1 MLFPSPGAVY
11 EWPCRVV
18 IRGGAIE
25 SARHSQE
32 SRARGQIARHAFATL
47 VTNEEYGRGA
57 LALVR
62 SLRWTGTDG
71 ARSWCSRP
79 ARRSIS
85 TSSSGKAA
93 ASSRC
98 SQPLV
103 SDAFKKRHSREALHR
118 AAPFNKG
125 NKPAFHDPV
134 DNFCKLELWKLTDYD
149 KIVFLDADSL
159 VVKPIDMLFGFP
171 EFSGAPNVYETLA
184 DFHRLNSGVFVAEP
198 SLATYESLV
207 ARLDQPGVFWRR
219 TDQTFLE
226 TMFPDWHKLPYTFNT
241 MQYVYFNL
249 PELWVWKSIRVV
261 HYQYEKPWAAENPK
275 RHLLKPLI
283 DLWWRMFEGAAP
295 PDDLPVVKP
304 EHRQGPDCVIVAVTG
319 ATGYVGRFI
328 VKRLI
333 AEGVTVRAWR
343 RPSSDLTGLP
353 DGHRVDR
360 GRPRLAGVRRGA
372 RRRRRHARACGARAC
387 ARPLSRRRGRRP
399 RRASGS

>member
-1 MLFPSPGAVY
+1 LNRRDIPAKAAPAAG
-11 EWPCRVV
+11 
-18 IRGGAIE
+18 
-25 SARHSQE
+25 SQ
-32 SRARGQIARHAFATL
+32 SCAFATL

-62 SLRWTGTDG
+62 SLKWTGTAVPVLVLATG
-71 ARSWCSRP
+71 EAEHLEELEREGCRIVP
-79 ARRSIS
+79 V
-85 TSSSGKAA
+85 
-93 ASSRC
+93 
-98 SQPLV
+98 SQPKV
-103 SDAFKKRHSREALHR
+103 SDAFKQRHSREALHR

-134 DNFCKLELWKLTDYD
+134 DNFCKLELWKFTDYQ

-198 SLATYESLV
+198 NVATYESLV
-207 ARLDQPGVFWRR
+207 EKLDQPGIFWRR

-275 RHLLKPLI
+275 RHLLQPLI
-283 DLWWRMFEGAAP
+283 DLWWRMYEGEAP
-295 PDDLPVVKP
+295 PADLPVEKP
-304 EHRQGPDCVIVAVTG
+304 EIAKD
-319 ATGYVGRFI
+319 
-328 VKRLI
+328 LI
-333 AEGVTVRAWR
+333 A
-343 RPSSDLTGLP
+343 
-353 DGHRVDR
+353 
-360 GRPRLAGVRRGA
+360 
-372 RRRRRHARACGARAC
+372 
-387 ARPLSRRRGRRP
+387 
-399 RRASGS
+399 

>member
-1 MLFPSPGAVY
+1 LNRRDIPGNDAAA
-11 EWPCRVV
+11 
-18 IRGGAIE
+18 GQAQ
-25 SARHSQE
+25 AR
-32 SRARGQIARHAFATL
+32 AFATL

-62 SLRWTGTDG
+62 SLKWTGTSVPVLVLATG
-71 ARSWCSRP
+71 EAEHLEELEREGCR
-79 ARRSIS
+79 IVQV
-85 TSSSGKAA
+85 
-93 ASSRC
+93 
-98 SQPLV
+98 SQPNV

-134 DNFCKLELWKLTDYD
+134 DNFCKLELWKFTDYD

-159 VVKPIDMLFGFP
+159 VVKPIDTLFDFP

-198 SLATYESLV
+198 SVATYESLV
-207 ARLDQPGVFWRR
+207 EKLDQPGIFWRR

-226 TMFPDWHKLPYTFNT
+226 TMFPDWHRLPYTFNT

-283 DLWWRMFEGAAP
+283 DLWWRMYEGEAP
-295 PDDLPVVKP
+295 PDDLPVERREIAK
-304 EHRQGPDCVIVAVTG
+304 D
-319 ATGYVGRFI
+319 
-328 VKRLI
+328 LI
-333 AEGVTVRAWR
+333 A
-343 RPSSDLTGLP
+343 
-353 DGHRVDR
+353 
-360 GRPRLAGVRRGA
+360 
-372 RRRRRHARACGARAC
+372 
-387 ARPLSRRRGRRP
+387 
-399 RRASGS
+399 

>member
-1 MLFPSPGAVY
+1 L
-11 EWPCRVV
+11 
-18 IRGGAIE
+18 IRHDIPKKAAAMGGMPA
-25 SARHSQE
+25 
-32 SRARGQIARHAFATL
+32 HAFATL

-62 SLRWTGTDG
+62 SLKWTGTSVPILVLATAEAEHLDELESEG
-71 ARSWCSRP
+71 CRIVRVQ
-79 ARRSIS
+79 
-85 TSSSGKAA
+85 
-93 ASSRC
+93 
-98 SQPLV
+98 QPRV
-103 SDAFKKRHSREALHR
+103 SFAFKKRHSREALHR

-134 DNFCKLELWKLTDYD
+134 DNFCKLELWKLTDYE

-171 EFSGAPNVYETLA
+171 EFAGAPNVYETLA

-198 SLATYESLV
+198 SLATYGSLV
-207 ARLDQPGVFWRR
+207 ARLDEPGIFWRR

-283 DLWWRMFEGAAP
+283 DLWWRMYEGAAP
-295 PDDLPVVKP
+295 PEDLPVEKP
-304 EHRQGPDCVIVAVTG
+304 KIAKD
-319 ATGYVGRFI
+319 
-328 VKRLI
+328 LI
-333 AEGVTVRAWR
+333 A
-343 RPSSDLTGLP
+343 
-353 DGHRVDR
+353 
-360 GRPRLAGVRRGA
+360 
-372 RRRRRHARACGARAC
+372 
-387 ARPLSRRRGRRP
+387 
-399 RRASGS
+399 

>member
-1 MLFPSPGAVY
+1 MP
-11 EWPCRVV
+11 
-18 IRGGAIE
+18 
-25 SARHSQE
+25 
-32 SRARGQIARHAFATL
+32 RHAFATL

-62 SLRWTGTDG
+62 SLKWTGT
-71 ARSWCSRP
+71 
-79 ARRSIS
+79 
-85 TSSSGKAA
+85 AA
-93 ASSRC
+93 PVLVLATDVAEHLEELEWEGCRIVPVC
-98 SQPLV
+98 QPKV

-134 DNFCKLELWKLTDYD
+134 DNFCKLELWKFTDYQ

-198 SLATYESLV
+198 NVATYEALV
-207 ARLDQPGVFWRR
+207 EKLDQPGIFWRR

-283 DLWWRMFEGAAP
+283 DLWWRMDEGEAP
-295 PDDLPVVKP
+295 PDELPVEKP
-304 EHRQGPDCVIVAVTG
+304 RIAKD
-319 ATGYVGRFI
+319 
-328 VKRLI
+328 LI
-333 AEGVTVRAWR
+333 A
-343 RPSSDLTGLP
+343 
-353 DGHRVDR
+353 
-360 GRPRLAGVRRGA
+360 
-372 RRRRRHARACGARAC
+372 
-387 ARPLSRRRGRRP
+387 
-399 RRASGS
+399 

>member
-1 MLFPSPGAVY
+1 MNRHDIPGQRSPD
-11 EWPCRVV
+11 
-18 IRGGAIE
+18 GGTE
-25 SARHSQE
+25 SWAY
-32 SRARGQIARHAFATL
+32 ATL

-62 SLRWTGTDG
+62 SLKWTGTPVPVLVLATG
-71 ARSWCSRP
+71 EAEHLEELEREGCRIIP
-79 ARRSIS
+79 V
-85 TSSSGKAA
+85 G
-93 ASSRC
+93 
-98 SQPLV
+98 QPKV

-134 DNFCKLELWKLTDYD
+134 DNFCKLELWKFTEYE

-198 SLATYESLV
+198 NLATYDSLV
-207 ARLDQPGVFWRR
+207 EKLDQPGIFWRR

-283 DLWWRMFEGAAP
+283 DLWWRMYEGEAP
-295 PDDLPVVKP
+295 PEDLPVEKL
-304 EHRQGPDCVIVAVTG
+304 EIAKD
-319 ATGYVGRFI
+319 
-328 VKRLI
+328 LI
-333 AEGVTVRAWR
+333 A
-343 RPSSDLTGLP
+343 
-353 DGHRVDR
+353 
-360 GRPRLAGVRRGA
+360 
-372 RRRRRHARACGARAC
+372 
-387 ARPLSRRRGRRP
+387 
-399 RRASGS
+399 